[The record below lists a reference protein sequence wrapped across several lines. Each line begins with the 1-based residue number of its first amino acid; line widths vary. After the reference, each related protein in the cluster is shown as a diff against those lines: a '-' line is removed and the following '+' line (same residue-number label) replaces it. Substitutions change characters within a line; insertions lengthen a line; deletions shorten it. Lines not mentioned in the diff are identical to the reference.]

1 MQGVEQ
7 HDGIKFNYICPF
19 NEPDGHWNWVGPK
32 QEGCPATNREV
43 ARTVRLL
50 SKEFVDRD
58 MDTQILVNESSDYRC
73 MFRTHETDWQ
83 RG

>member
-1 MQGVEQ
+1 MNRTDTGTGSVRSR
-7 HDGIKFNYICPF
+7 K
-19 NEPDGHWNWVGPK
+19 
-32 QEGCPATNREV
+32 GCPATNREV
-43 ARTVRLL
+43 ARTVRVL

-83 RG
+83 QGVSDSGFLLPG